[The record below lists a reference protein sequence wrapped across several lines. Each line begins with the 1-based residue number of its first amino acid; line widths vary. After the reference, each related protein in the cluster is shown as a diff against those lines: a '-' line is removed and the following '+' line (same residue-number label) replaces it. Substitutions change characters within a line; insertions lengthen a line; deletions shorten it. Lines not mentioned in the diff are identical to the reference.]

1 MAVENEELE
10 LLDLDDDVELPEL
23 PSGNPLETSP
33 RPKRP
38 WLLFLVAALVI
49 ALSAYLI
56 IRVVA
61 HRPDDTVDVN
71 LNPETTV
78 TPPPAPTVVAPAPAP
93 TPTPVQPVNIDAS
106 TGMPVRAVNDR
117 PAAAFNPNA
126 PTPVVA
132 PKPRPAAPAPSPVK
146 PATPAH
152 AATAPAKPATP
163 KPSVP
168 VSSTV
173 STGYMVQVGS
183 YSTKDAALAG
193 QKHLASSHPS
203 LFAGRPFVVLAAV
216 LPNGTTTYRLRVTGF
231 ATSADANGF
240 CNNAKSDGVDCYVAK

>member
-1 MAVENEELE
+1 MAENNEELE

-23 PSGNPLETSP
+23 PSGNPLETTP

-38 WLLFLVAALVI
+38 WLLFLIAALVI
-49 ALSAYLI
+49 ALSAFLI
-56 IRVVA
+56 IRVVT
-61 HRPDDTVDVN
+61 HGPRDESVDVN
-71 LNPETTV
+71 LNPEATA
-78 TPPPAPTVVAPAPAP
+78 PAAPTVPVAPVP
-93 TPTPVQPVNIDAS
+93 TPTPVQPTAIDQT
-106 TGMPVRAVNDR
+106 TGTPVRVVSDR
-117 PAAAFNPNA
+117 PTAVFNPNA
-126 PTPVVA
+126 PAPTIVA
-132 PKPRPAAPAPSPVK
+132 PKPRPA
-146 PATPAH
+146 TPAVTPPKPTTT
-152 AATAPAKPATP
+152 APVAPAKPATTA
-163 KPSVP
+163 KPATP

-183 YSTKDAALAG
+183 YSTRDAALTG
-193 QKHLASSHPS
+193 QKNLQARHPS